1 MLSSLF
7 LAFWYHTCLGLP
19 VSLPSSMWRRRLDAL
34 KLHNDQSFDVHVKG
48 DENNRLQ
55 KMKKVGC
62 TSENEENVM

>member
-1 MLSSLF
+1 
-7 LAFWYHTCLGLP
+7 
-19 VSLPSSMWRRRLDAL
+19 MWRRRLDAL